1 METKRPDDVAHTLTK
16 QAQERAKHPGKL
28 WGLSWG
34 EDMPKLNQV
43 TGGIKPRKLYV
54 LISRPNT
61 GKSAL
66 AAKWALNVAEA
77 GKRVRIATYEMSA
90 ESYQNRIACFMA
102 NVPIYRIDQGTAS
115 GEELTRYVSAQARL
129 AQMDIEYQESAET
142 FEEMSA
148 FFRADG
154 GCDLGVLDHIGIVP
168 GFYGAQG
175 YSNAAS
181 VSIKVSRL
189 AHTTNTLV
197 VLGHQNRESLKGE
210 DKRPTAESVA
220 GSDQITR
227 DADIIFGLYRPDQF
241 TQMAEDQY
249 LLPKPGELL
258 VLKNR
263 DGAAGRV
270 IHMIYEPTRTDW
282 KESPALNGTGK
293 GKGHGRD
300 STA

>member
-1 METKRPDDVAHTLTK
+1 METKTPDTVADFLVK
-16 QAQERAKHPGKL
+16 RAQERAKHPGKL

-34 EDMPKLNQV
+34 EDMPRLNQV
-43 TGGIKPRKLYV
+43 TGGIQDKKLIV

-90 ESYQNRIACFMA
+90 ESYQNRIACFLSG
-102 NVPIYRIDQGTAS
+102 VPIYRIERGTATP
-115 GEELTRYVSAQARL
+115 EELLRYTTAQANIAKL
-129 AQMDIEYQESAET
+129 DIEYQESAET
-142 FEEMSA
+142 FEEMA
-148 FFRADG
+148 LFFKRDG
-154 GCDLGVLDHIGIVP
+154 GCDLGVIDHIGIIP
-168 GFYGAQG
+168 GFYGQQG
-175 YSNAAS
+175 YGNAAS
-181 VSIKVSRL
+181 VSIKVSKL
-189 AHTTNTLV
+189 AHTAHTLL

-210 DKRPTAESVA
+210 DKRPTPESVA

-241 TQMAEDQY
+241 TQMAEDQH
-249 LLPKPGELL
+249 LLPKPGELI

-263 DGAAGRV
+263 DGAQGVV

-282 KESPALNGTGK
+282 KETPGMNGTESKKRGGK
-293 GKGHGRD
+293 SG
-300 STA
+300 